1 MEDITA
7 RGCEPN
13 TETYS
18 PLIDV
23 LCTKGDLQK
32 ALQVFLEMVEKGI
45 LPDQFIWK
53 SLLLSLSLQK
63 NISKNVSNIDYLL

>member
-1 MEDITA
+1 MFVNQI
-7 RGCEPN
+7 
-13 TETYS
+13 YS

-23 LCTKGDLQK
+23 LCRIGDLQK

-53 SLLLSLSLQK
+53 SLLLSLNLQK
-63 NISKNVSNIDYLL
+63 NFSKSVSNIDYLL